1 MNLFPVCV
9 FPNIPDLAFVGNLSS
24 FPEKALF
31 SFSYIKSARKR
42 QALFSQTK
50 DNYLHRGE
58 NMKRIGFIGLG
69 TMGLPMALN
78 LVKKNYPVKIYN
90 RTAEKA
96 EKLVQ
101 SGAEQAFSPKEAAA
115 DTDVVFTMLSN
126 DAVIREIF
134 YGKDGLIEQLAEGQT
149 VIDCSTVSPKLSR
162 QLYQDLAAKGVRFL
176 DAPVTGSKPAAESAT
191 LLFMVGGDKDT
202 FNQHYDLLMDL
213 GSKVLY
219 MGPSGSGSY
228 TKLAHNT
235 IVGIN
240 AIGLMEGMSLA
251 ARAGL
256 DTSLFLEIVKGGAA
270 NSRQAELKGEKII
283 NGNYSV
289 QFSLQLMLKDL
300 LLASEL
306 TGEFQLP
313 TPLLHAATS
322 LFQMGLSKG
331 LGEKDLCAGVQCY
344 EEWMGHTVGHQA
356 SVKTQET

>member
-1 MNLFPVCV
+1 
-9 FPNIPDLAFVGNLSS
+9 
-24 FPEKALF
+24 
-31 SFSYIKSARKR
+31 
-42 QALFSQTK
+42 
-50 DNYLHRGE
+50 
-58 NMKRIGFIGLG
+58 MKRIGFIGLG

-283 NGNYSV
+283 NGDYSV

-313 TPLLHAATS
+313 TLFFMQQLPYSKWVSAKDSVRRTYVRECSAMRNGWAIQSAIRLLLKPRKLKNSKNPHSLERNGDLLHKLTN
-322 LFQMGLSKG
+322 F
-331 LGEKDLCAGVQCY
+331 
-344 EEWMGHTVGHQA
+344 
-356 SVKTQET
+356 